1 MTLLTKNIDVSKISV
16 SKPNVLDNGAKLIYV
31 NYENEKKFK
40 IQTPKMVL
48 PFGLNEYSEG
58 PYPKYSVEL
67 SFRENQ
73 STDPK
78 EIKNNEKVRQFHDKL
93 LEIENRLLELAI
105 ENGTSWFKMPKNK
118 INHDVIASKFLPP
131 IVKVSKDKD
140 GEPDGKYPPT
150 MKCKIYCKDD
160 KWGVKLFEMSD
171 PSKTINVNDTDVDSP
186 DIKNVLAG
194 GARIK
199 GIISCVGIW
208 IGSGTF
214 MCQWALSEAQV
225 DVPEGSSSQ
234 SQSFVPDSDDED
246 ADETIVEATSGAPTE
261 VQDSDDGDSDGA
273 DGAEDSDAPPPEPA
287 PTPKKTTK
295 KLRVKKN

>member
-1 MTLLTKNIDVSKISV
+1 
-16 SKPNVLDNGAKLIYV
+16 
-31 NYENEKKFK
+31 
-40 IQTPKMVL
+40 
-48 PFGLNEYSEG
+48 
-58 PYPKYSVEL
+58 
-67 SFRENQ
+67 
-73 STDPK
+73 
-78 EIKNNEKVRQFHDKL
+78 
-93 LEIENRLLELAI
+93 
-105 ENGTSWFKMPKNK
+105 MPKNK

-214 MCQWALSEAQV
+214 MCRWALSEAQV

-246 ADETIVEATSGAPTE
+246 AEETIVEAATSGAPTE
-261 VQDSDDGDSDGA
+261 VQTLMMA
-273 DGAEDSDAPPPEPA
+273 IAMAL
-287 PTPKKTTK
+287 KTAMPRHQSPHLHRRRPQRSYGSRRIKCYTLSIK
-295 KLRVKKN
+295 